1 MRLKKLLTF
10 IFIWVIIMS
19 IEVREVDSSFLT
31 KERKIEVFIRH
42 NSSLT
47 TEKAKYLADRFM
59 QESYPVAKWL
69 AATAKVESDFTSG
82 AVGKS
87 GERSMF
93 QILKWPKNK
102 NPLNIDH
109 AIEEAL
115 RVHKEKRRIWKGNKF
130 KVLQAYNGNPKLKQT
145 KVYAQKIE
153 SYMRYL

>member
-1 MRLKKLLTF
+1 MRLKKMLTF

-19 IEVREVDSSFLT
+19 LEVREVDSSFLT

-47 TEKAKYLADRFM
+47 TEKAKYLAERFM
-59 QESYPVAKWL
+59 QEGYPAAKWL
-69 AATAKVESDFTSG
+69 AATAKVESDFTFE

-93 QILKWPKNK
+93 QILKWPKHK
-102 NPLNIDH
+102 NPLNINH

-115 RVHKEKRRIWKGNKF
+115 KVRKEKQLTWKGSEF
-130 KVLQAYNGNPKLKQT
+130 KALQAYNGNPKLKQT
-145 KVYAQKIE
+145 KLYAKKIE
-153 SYMRYL
+153 SYMRHL